1 MATIQLTKENFDD
14 TVKANDIVLVDF
26 WASWCAPCRNFE
38 PIFEAASENHDDV
51 VFGKVN
57 TEEERELATLFQI
70 RSIPTLMILREQIIL
85 FAQPGMLSAAQLEDI
100 LGKARELDMDQV
112 RDEIEKEDQGSNS
125 EPG

>member
-14 TVKANDIVLVDF
+14 TVRENNIVLVDF

-57 TEEERELATLFQI
+57 TEEEHELAKLFQI
-70 RSIPTLMILREQIIL
+70 RSIPTLMLLREQIIL
-85 FAQPGMLSAAQLEDI
+85 FAQPGMLSAAQLEDVI
-100 LGKARELDMDQV
+100 SKAKEIDMDQV
-112 RDEIEKEDQGSNS
+112 RQEIEKENQDSSPETG
-125 EPG
+125 

>member
-14 TVKANDIVLVDF
+14 TVKENNIVLVDF

-57 TEEERELATLFQI
+57 TEEEHELAKLFQI
-70 RSIPTLMILREQIIL
+70 RSIPTLMLLREQIIL
-85 FAQPGMLSAAQLEDI
+85 FAQPGMLSAAQLEDVI
-100 LGKARELDMDQV
+100 SKAKEIDMDQV
-112 RDEIEKEDQGSNS
+112 RQEIEKENQDSNP
-125 EPG
+125 ETG

>member
-14 TVKANDIVLVDF
+14 TVRENNIVLVDF

-57 TEEERELATLFQI
+57 TEEEHELAKLFQI
-70 RSIPTLMILREQIIL
+70 RSIPTLMLLREQIIL
-85 FAQPGMLSAAQLEDI
+85 FAQPGMLSAAQLEDVI
-100 LGKARELDMDQV
+100 SKAKEIDMDQV
-112 RDEIEKEDQGSNS
+112 RQEIEKENQDSNP
-125 EPG
+125 ETG

>member
-14 TVKANDIVLVDF
+14 TVKENNIVLVDF

-57 TEEERELATLFQI
+57 TEEEHELAKLFQI
-70 RSIPTLMILREQIIL
+70 RSIPTLMLLREQIIL
-85 FAQPGMLSAAQLEDI
+85 FAQPGMLSAAQLEDVI
-100 LGKARELDMDQV
+100 SKAKEIDMDQV
-112 RDEIEKEDQGSNS
+112 RQEIEKENQDSSPETG
-125 EPG
+125 

>member
-14 TVKANDIVLVDF
+14 TVKENNIVLVDF

-57 TEEERELATLFQI
+57 TEEEHELAKLFQI
-70 RSIPTLMILREQIIL
+70 RSIPTLMLLREQIIL
-85 FAQPGMLSAAQLEDI
+85 FAQPGMLSAAQLEDVI
-100 LGKARELDMDQV
+100 GKAKEIDMDQV
-112 RDEIEKEDQGSNS
+112 RQEIEKENQDSSPETG
-125 EPG
+125 

>member
-14 TVKANDIVLVDF
+14 TVKENDIVLVDF

-57 TEEERELATLFQI
+57 TEEEHELAKLFQI
-70 RSIPTLMILREQIIL
+70 RSIPTLMLLREQIIL
-85 FAQPGMLSAAQLEDI
+85 YAQPGMLSAAQLEDV
-100 LGKARELDMDQV
+100 LSKAKEIDMDQV
-112 RDEIEKEDQGSNS
+112 RQEIEKENQAADPETG
-125 EPG
+125 

>member
-14 TVKANDIVLVDF
+14 TVRENNIVLVDF

-57 TEEERELATLFQI
+57 TEEEHELAKLFQI
-70 RSIPTLMILREQIIL
+70 RSIPTLMLLREQIIL
-85 FAQPGMLSAAQLEDI
+85 FAQPGMLSAAQLEDVI
-100 LGKARELDMDQV
+100 GKAKEIDMDQV
-112 RDEIEKEDQGSNS
+112 RQEIEKENQDSNP
-125 EPG
+125 ETG

>member
-14 TVKANDIVLVDF
+14 TVKSNDIVLVDF

-57 TEEERELATLFQI
+57 TEEQQALAASFQI
-70 RSIPTLMILREQIIL
+70 RSIPTLMIIREKVVL
-85 FAQPGMLSAAQLEDI
+85 FSQAGALPASALDDVISQAQA
-100 LGKARELDMDQV
+100 LDMAEVHRKVAEQQAS
-112 RDEIEKEDQGSNS
+112 EGHEQG
-125 EPG
+125 